1 MNFTLRTNFPSRCYV
16 SLPYTTATNEIDDP
30 SLAYSAVLPLEV
42 FGPGGSSVGVEGGT
56 QLSLVTEATIP
67 EITKETPGV
76 VSFLKAILISVHPY
90 IFEQVILC

>member
-1 MNFTLRTNFPSRCYV
+1 M

-42 FGPGGSSVGVEGGT
+42 FGPCGAGVGVEGGT

-76 VSFLKAILISVHPY
+76 VRFQSSFRLIY
-90 IFEQVILC
+90 INTCRLPDLDA

>member
-1 MNFTLRTNFPSRCYV
+1 MTSCYFDRCYV

-42 FGPGGSSVGVEGGT
+42 FGPGGSNVGVEGGT

-76 VSFLKAILISVHPY
+76 VRLGIMNILRVRACERAPN
-90 IFEQVILC
+90 L

>member
-1 MNFTLRTNFPSRCYV
+1 MTTINTVLVSRCYV

-42 FGPGGSSVGVEGGT
+42 FGPGGTGVGVEGGT

-76 VSFLKAILISVHPY
+76 VRALILFIT
-90 IFEQVILC
+90 E